1 MASHANSFMERG
13 LAFKVEGRYEE
24 AVAEFQQLLEEDP
37 NSCDAH
43 YQLGLVHGFTGLF
56 DESVEELKHAC
67 TLAPAR
73 IDIRID
79 LALTYTMLG
88 MNEEAK
94 LEFEE
99 VLRREPG
106 NDRALKSLHF
116 LTEPV

>member
-13 LAFKVEGRYEE
+13 LAFKVEGRYDE
-24 AVAEFQQLLEEDP
+24 AVVEFEQFVSDDP
-37 NSCDAH
+37 NSCDGH

-56 DESVEELKHAC
+56 DESIDELQRAS

-88 MNEEAK
+88 MNVEAK
-94 LEFEE
+94 DEFEE
-99 VLRREPG
+99 VLRREP
-106 NDRALKSLHF
+106 NNKRALDSLVF
-116 LTEPV
+116 LSEPA